1 MISSVNNKI
10 IKEYSKLKDRKF
22 RKTSKYFLVETYHLV
37 EEAYKAGRL
46 KEVFVLSEGVYSID
60 VNITVVSLDVMKKL
74 SSTNTPPNIIGVVEK
89 KTSNEIIG
97 NKILLIDR
105 VQDPGNLGT
114 IIRSSCAF
122 NVDTIVISPDS
133 VDLYNPKVIRS
144 AEGMMFQINIVT
156 RDLVKV
162 INNLKEKDFIIYGTD
177 VSDGINPRRLDN
189 EAKNKFAI
197 VMGNEGNGLSYEV
210 YDACDKFLYIPMN
223 EKTESLNVGVAASI
237 ILYEMSCLDE

>member
-10 IKEYSKLKDRKF
+10 VKEYSKLKERKY
-22 RKTSKYFLVETYHLV
+22 RKISKYFLVETYHLV

-46 KEVFVLSEGVYSID
+46 KEVFVLSEGIYSFD
-60 VNITVVSLDVMKKL
+60 VNVTVVSLDVMKKL

-89 KTSNEIIG
+89 KESFEVTG

-114 IIRSSCAF
+114 IIRSSSAF
-122 NVDTIVISPDS
+122 NIDTVVISEDS

-144 AEGMMFQINIVT
+144 AEGMMFQVNVVT
-156 RDLVKV
+156 KDLVSV
-162 INNLKEKDFIIYGTD
+162 IKKLKEKDFIIYGTD
-177 VSDGINPRRLDN
+177 VNSGINPRRLDK

-197 VMGNEGNGLSYEV
+197 VVGNEGNGLSDEV
-210 YDACDKFLYIPMN
+210 YDSCDKFLYIPMN
-223 EKTESLNVGVAASI
+223 EKTESLNVGVATSI

>member
-133 VDLYNPKVIRS
+133 VDLYNPKVI
-144 AEGMMFQINIVT
+144 
-156 RDLVKV
+156 
-162 INNLKEKDFIIYGTD
+162 NNLKEKDFIIYGTD

>member
-10 IKEYSKLKDRKF
+10 IKEYSKLKDRKY
-22 RKTSKYFLVETYHLV
+22 RKASKYFLVETYHLV

-46 KEVFVLSEGVYSID
+46 REVFVLSEGIYSFD
-60 VNITVVSLDVMKKL
+60 VNVTVVSLDVMKKL
-74 SSTNTPPNIIGVVEK
+74 ASTNTPPNIIGVVEK
-89 KTSNEIIG
+89 KASNEITG
-97 NKILLIDR
+97 NRLLLVDH

-122 NVDTIVISPDS
+122 NVDTIVISEDS

-156 RDLVKV
+156 KDLVDV
-162 INNLKEKDFIIYGTD
+162 IKKLKEKDFIIYGTD
-177 VSDGINPRRLDN
+177 VIDGINPRKLD
-189 EAKNKFAI
+189 KDSKSKFA
-197 VMGNEGNGLSYEV
+197 VVVGNEGNGLSSYV
-210 YDACDKFLYIPMN
+210 YDSCDKFLYIPMN
-223 EKTESLNVGVAASI
+223 EKTESLNVGVATSI

>member
-1 MISSVNNKI
+1 
-10 IKEYSKLKDRKF
+10 
-22 RKTSKYFLVETYHLV
+22 
-37 EEAYKAGRL
+37 
-46 KEVFVLSEGVYSID
+46 
-60 VNITVVSLDVMKKL
+60 
-74 SSTNTPPNIIGVVEK
+74 
-89 KTSNEIIG
+89 
-97 NKILLIDR
+97 
-105 VQDPGNLGT
+105 
-114 IIRSSCAF
+114 
-122 NVDTIVISPDS
+122 
-133 VDLYNPKVIRS
+133 
-144 AEGMMFQINIVT
+144 MFQINIVT